1 LTASPRCATRPAA
14 DGFMKV
20 INPRALILMDAS
32 QNRIE
37 LAAIKNDQNQVIAND
52 QQSLK
57 DADADGEAPKV
68 VNAIWSY
75 QPPNSLPS
83 GFAMIAD
90 DSPKADVPSC
100 WRHFVSR
107 RSHAGWPH
115 RQWPCTLSMWMQGR
129 QVMTTPHRSEP
140 FQEPMPPMVEHIG
153 KGFIAL
159 AIAFILLGT
168 LAILEPF
175 VAGLAVTKL
184 VGVVLLVG
192 GIMHFIGAFRGEGAR
207 SRIWQVIVAV
217 FYVIAGFFFLGNPL
231 MGLTTLTLFL
241 SGVLFIEAFTNLGAY
256 FQLRPMA
263 GSGWLLANAII
274 TFLLALMIWRHWPG
288 ISVWVIGTIVG
299 IDLIVN
305 GVTRLALGKAARSGL
320 RRFAA

>member
-1 LTASPRCATRPAA
+1 
-14 DGFMKV
+14 
-20 INPRALILMDAS
+20 
-32 QNRIE
+32 
-37 LAAIKNDQNQVIAND
+37 
-52 QQSLK
+52 
-57 DADADGEAPKV
+57 
-68 VNAIWSY
+68 
-75 QPPNSLPS
+75 
-83 GFAMIAD
+83 
-90 DSPKADVPSC
+90 
-100 WRHFVSR
+100 
-107 RSHAGWPH
+107 
-115 RQWPCTLSMWMQGR
+115 
-129 QVMTTPHRSEP
+129 MTTPHRSEP
-140 FQEPMPPMVEHIG
+140 FHEPMPPMVEHIG

-217 FYVIAGFFFLGNPL
+217 FYVIAGLFFLGNPL

-274 TFLLALMIWRHWPG
+274 TFLLALMIWRQWPG

-305 GVTRLALGKAARSGL
+305 GVTRLALGSAAKSTL